1 MAKWKMGFIA
11 GRIWERL
18 QGEMGLSNGVTSG
31 GFERDTNGTQREG
44 GGGIWALNPRS

>member
-1 MAKWKMGFIA
+1 MENGFH
-11 GRIWERL
+11 GREDME
-18 QGEMGLSNGVTSG
+18 EMGLSNGVTSG